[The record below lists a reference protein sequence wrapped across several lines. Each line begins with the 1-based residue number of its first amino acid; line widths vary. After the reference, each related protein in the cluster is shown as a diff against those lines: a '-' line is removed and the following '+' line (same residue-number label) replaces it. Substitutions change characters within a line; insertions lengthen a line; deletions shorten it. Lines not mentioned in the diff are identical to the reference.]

1 MKGRYIGES
10 VRTIS
15 DVMDFTKINNIGGIL
30 LFLDF
35 EKAFDCLE
43 WNVLIKTMDKI
54 NFGSKFISN
63 VKSLYYN
70 ISSCIMNNGLSS
82 QYFTVGRG

>member
-1 MKGRYIGES
+1 MISCLIHCDQNGFVKGRYIGES

-43 WNVLIKTMDKI
+43 WNFLLKTM
-54 NFGSKFISN
+54 
-63 VKSLYYN
+63 
-70 ISSCIMNNGLSS
+70 
-82 QYFTVGRG
+82 